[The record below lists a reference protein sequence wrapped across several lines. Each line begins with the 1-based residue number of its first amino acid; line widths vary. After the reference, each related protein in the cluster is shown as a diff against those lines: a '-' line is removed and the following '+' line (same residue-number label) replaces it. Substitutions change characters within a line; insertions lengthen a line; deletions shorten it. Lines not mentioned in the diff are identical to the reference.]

1 MAAVRHRGPAEAP
14 NLGTP
19 TKPRPAASV
28 VLLRRGG
35 KHRDRALEVLLLK
48 RSGEARFMPNVWVF
62 PGGSVDPADGEG
74 EEGHRSCAVRELAE
88 EAGIELGEDAE
99 LVGWSRWITPEV
111 VPVRFDTYF
120 FVALAGAHARAEAD
134 GVEVSDARWFE
145 PRAALDA
152 HAADELDLVFPTIKT
167 LETLLEHETTD
178 AVIEAARGRDVQPVL
193 PRVVGTRVKHRIVLP
208 WEEGYDDGA
217 EDIGSL
223 PP

>member
-1 MAAVRHRGPAEAP
+1 MVRRSTEA
-14 NLGTP
+14 
-19 TKPRPAASV
+19 S
-28 VLLRRGG
+28 
-35 KHRDRALEVLLLK
+35 
-48 RSGEARFMPNVWVF
+48 FMPGVWVF
-62 PGGSVDPADGEG
+62 PGGIVEPGESP
-74 EEGHRSCAVRELAE
+74 EQCAARELAE
-88 EAGIELGEDAE
+88 EAGIELGADAE

-120 FVALAGAHARAEAD
+120 FVALAGPHAQAEAD
-134 GVEVSDARWFE
+134 GVEVSDAQWFE

-193 PRVVGTRVKHRIVLP
+193 PRVVGTRSNHRIVLP

-217 EDIGSL
+217 VDVGSL